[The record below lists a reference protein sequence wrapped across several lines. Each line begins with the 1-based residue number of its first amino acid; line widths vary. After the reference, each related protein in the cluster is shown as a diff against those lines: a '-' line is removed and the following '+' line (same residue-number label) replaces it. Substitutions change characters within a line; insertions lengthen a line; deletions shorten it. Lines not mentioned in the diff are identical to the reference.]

1 MASILNKSRNPN
13 LFDGHTDKVFSIVNH
28 PTNPQVNSRT
38 FLQICTLSRVGTTVV
53 VQLQQVTT
61 ALLISQEFISG
72 GWDSTIHVW
81 DARQP
86 HSVRR
91 FHGPFVAGEGLDMDR
106 SHGTRI
112 DSSGPIRLVHFEP
125 IVRNMVCNG
134 QEESKCL
141 SGHRDGGY
149 QPTLQVIERL
159 GLLVSTQVLLV

>member
-28 PTNPQVNSRT
+28 PTNPQVQNPRT
-38 FLQICTLSRVGTTVV
+38 RSYQGLPQHVHVF
-53 VQLQQVTT
+53 
-61 ALLISQEFISG
+61 QEFISG

-106 SHGTRI
+106 SHGPQLT
-112 DSSGPIRLVHFEP
+112 DSRRE
-125 IVRNMVCNG
+125 
-134 QEESKCL
+134 
-141 SGHRDGGY
+141 
-149 QPTLQVIERL
+149 
-159 GLLVSTQVLLV
+159 